1 MLNVGSGGNQAA
13 TQQELSSAMSGMR
26 SGGTPMADPFA
37 MVQPV
42 RYITPEEEVTLLD
55 DMSNMPPE
63 LQGAEAYGPEPIDT
77 TAPAIPEEV
86 IQPGMEQQPVDPV
99 QQPAN
104 QPRGRRPFKMDV
116 SAPEFNQNYRYTQQ
130 DFYGQQ
136 RPISTTDAVGGAL
149 HFPQA
154 GQLPMAIWA
163 SRMQQHQKRKAE
175 VQERI
180 KQLRDL
186 EVEPTA
192 DPYQQ
197 SFAKTVGSAK
207 DSFVK
212 ALAESYDGDESKAW
226 MEIGTD
232 GTDANRKWLQL
243 HRDMEAL
250 GQYGK
255 FLWADAK
262 DYRNQAKNN
271 EIYYTPETLK
281 LAEDFYY
288 GLGNFRGDEGIGDIH
303 QLTKNAE
310 RLSQRISIEQFAQKQ
325 LLPGIKDRYAR
336 FQEAKFYIDPN
347 TGLRVEQTNKK
358 YDANTFLEQEARNYA
373 RMNPMVSEAEALDIF
388 KKIIPPEHFEINLDS
403 KMPSGSG
410 GDGGGGTAGGGIS
423 LGFDYRKTGLYD
435 KATGKTVAGAQS
447 LHFTPFQETG
457 GKQYPVKEMQVST
470 GGTTTTRPMRDV
482 QLVYAPEQGKWRLVG
497 KMLDEGSVEKLNN
510 LISTTQFDVS
520 SKSGAD
526 ALGVQKEVDRVV
538 DEFWRKN
545 AKYSAA
551 DADANTSVLE
561 MYWRSGNPD
570 QMVVNELRRKGS
582 RMTVEDVQQKL
593 RTKGGRDEIARILGA
608 NIESG
613 QPAQGAPAPA
623 TNASDPLGILD

>member
-1 MLNVGSGGNQAA
+1 MDEEELKQLMLNVGSGGNQAA

-226 MEIGTD
+226 M
-232 GTDANRKWLQL
+232 
-243 HRDMEAL
+243 
-250 GQYGK
+250 
-255 FLWADAK
+255 
-262 DYRNQAKNN
+262 
-271 EIYYTPETLK
+271 
-281 LAEDFYY
+281 
-288 GLGNFRGDEGIGDIH
+288 
-303 QLTKNAE
+303 
-310 RLSQRISIEQFAQKQ
+310 
-325 LLPGIKDRYAR
+325 
-336 FQEAKFYIDPN
+336 
-347 TGLRVEQTNKK
+347 
-358 YDANTFLEQEARNYA
+358 
-373 RMNPMVSEAEALDIF
+373 
-388 KKIIPPEHFEINLDS
+388 
-403 KMPSGSG
+403 
-410 GDGGGGTAGGGIS
+410 
-423 LGFDYRKTGLYD
+423 
-435 KATGKTVAGAQS
+435 
-447 LHFTPFQETG
+447 
-457 GKQYPVKEMQVST
+457 
-470 GGTTTTRPMRDV
+470 
-482 QLVYAPEQGKWRLVG
+482 
-497 KMLDEGSVEKLNN
+497 
-510 LISTTQFDVS
+510 
-520 SKSGAD
+520 
-526 ALGVQKEVDRVV
+526 
-538 DEFWRKN
+538 
-545 AKYSAA
+545 
-551 DADANTSVLE
+551 
-561 MYWRSGNPD
+561 
-570 QMVVNELRRKGS
+570 
-582 RMTVEDVQQKL
+582 
-593 RTKGGRDEIARILGA
+593 
-608 NIESG
+608 
-613 QPAQGAPAPA
+613 
-623 TNASDPLGILD
+623 